1 MPLSRRSLL
10 ASIPLAAAQSKRRAV
25 ELTFLKSL
33 PGQRENLKRFITL
46 NWFALDATAVSRGL
60 MHSYKILDSGSDDG
74 PWNLLV
80 SVTYNDERGYEGI
93 REAFELIRKSHKA
106 IPVESKTLPDLG
118 SIVNS
123 TKLYENTD
131 H

>member
-1 MPLSRRSLL
+1 
-10 ASIPLAAAQSKRRAV
+10 
-25 ELTFLKSL
+25 
-33 PGQRENLKRFITL
+33 
-46 NWFALDATAVSRGL
+46 

-80 SVTYNDERGYEGI
+80 SVTYKDERGYEGI
-93 REAFELIRKSHKA
+93 REAFELIRSSHKT
-106 IPVESKTLPDLG
+106 IPVEGKTLRDLG

-131 H
+131 N